1 LRLSYQIVFNWIV
14 FFLYVILIVLIVQ
27 GKIKFGHGLGDLFY
41 LIFISLTGLIQLII
55 NLTIAN
61 PKKNGFKKKN
71 FIIGIVFMIILILF
85 GMKFTVGRGPEMK
98 WNGKVF
104 VELNKINHK
113 LSTTPDKEEIT

>member
-1 LRLSYQIVFNWIV
+1 MMLNFTN
-14 FFLYVILIVLIVQ
+14 
-27 GKIKFGHGLGDLFY
+27 
-41 LIFISLTGLIQLII
+41 
-55 NLTIAN
+55 
-61 PKKNGFKKKN
+61 NGFKKKN

-113 LSTTPDKEEIT
+113 LSTTPAKEEIT